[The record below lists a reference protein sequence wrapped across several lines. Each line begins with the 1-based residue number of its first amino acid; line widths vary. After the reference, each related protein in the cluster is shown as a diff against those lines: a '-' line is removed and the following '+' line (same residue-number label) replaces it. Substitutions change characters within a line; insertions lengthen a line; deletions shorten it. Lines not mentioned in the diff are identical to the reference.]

1 MFWATGTWWIPLI
14 VLLGAWRHFYQLIPI
29 IYHPQYWG
37 MVFPLGMYTVCT
49 YRLAQATGIHFLSEI
64 PQIFVYFALFAWT
77 VTIAGLFYKL
87 TGSILIAVRQQTL
100 PSTPKNNIL

>member
-1 MFWATGTWWIPLI
+1 
-14 VLLGAWRHFYQLIPI
+14 
-29 IYHPQYWG
+29 